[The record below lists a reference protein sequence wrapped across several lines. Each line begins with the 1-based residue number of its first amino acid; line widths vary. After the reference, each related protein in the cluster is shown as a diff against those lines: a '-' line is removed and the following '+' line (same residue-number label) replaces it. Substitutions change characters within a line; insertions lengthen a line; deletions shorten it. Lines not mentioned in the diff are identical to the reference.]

1 MDIDTILADSTKKY
15 SNGSRVLENELRKL
29 KRNLNV
35 EEGFI
40 CEICK
45 KVIKHHANF
54 KRHLKSHKTILF
66 FLCDRTFN
74 RIDSLQRHE
83 RGHLVEYVP
92 PDNTYKCQ
100 HCKFHLTV
108 QFDGNANVTRH
119 QTSLDDSV
127 HVLTIYPTDDR

>member
-54 KRHLKSHKTILF
+54 KRHLKSHKTIHKCF
-66 FLCDRTFN
+66 FF
-74 RIDSLQRHE
+74 
-83 RGHLVEYVP
+83 V
-92 PDNTYKCQ
+92 
-100 HCKFHLTV
+100 
-108 QFDGNANVTRH
+108 
-119 QTSLDDSV
+119 
-127 HVLTIYPTDDR
+127 